1 MGFGF
6 EEVLAMATTGPAKAI
21 GRMPKLGTLQQGAP
35 ADLTLLDLVEAPVE
49 FVDTR
54 NNKRS
59 GKVHIKPA
67 QAVVAG
73 VPFGKPFSAP
83 FAVR

>member
-1 MGFGF
+1 
-6 EEVLAMATTGPAKAI
+6 
-21 GRMPKLGTLQQGAP
+21 LQVGAP
-35 ADLTLLDLVEAPVE
+35 ADLSLLDVVDGPVS

-54 NNKRS
+54 NNTRD

-67 QAVVAG
+67 QTVVAG
-73 VPFGKPFSAP
+73 VPFGRPFSAP